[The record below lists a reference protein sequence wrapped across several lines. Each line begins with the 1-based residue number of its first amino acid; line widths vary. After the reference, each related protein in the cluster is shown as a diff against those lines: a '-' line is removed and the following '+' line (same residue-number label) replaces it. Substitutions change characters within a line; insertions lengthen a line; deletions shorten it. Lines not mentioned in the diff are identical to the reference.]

1 MIPAAKNVCKLSDD
15 YENVCDLS
23 DEKKMYVI
31 RIMSEEQLK
40 ITTFSNLCH
49 ELTIIMYNVFYFYYI
64 FLIMS
69 Q

>member
-15 YENVCDLS
+15 YENVCGLS

-40 ITTFSNLCH
+40 ITTFGNLSH
-49 ELTIIMYNVFYFYYI
+49 ELTIIMYNEFYFYYI